1 MKASAQMRVE
11 FDKFNAEQVGKD
23 SVFPTKNG
31 APKILEQFKDKS
43 HTLELRDEFTTGI
56 KPKSLP
62 AIKAMH

>member
-43 HTLELRDEFTTGI
+43 YTLELRDEFTTGI
-56 KPKSLP
+56 KP
-62 AIKAMH
+62 

>member
-1 MKASAQMRVE
+1 MTASAQMRVE

-43 HTLELRDEFTTGI
+43 YTLELRDEFTTGI

-62 AIKAMH
+62 AIEAMH